1 MRSDYPDGDSVCS
14 NGAMRRATRRLGQLY
29 DDAIAPSGLKAT
41 QLALLNQIKRLDEPT
56 LRVLADD
63 LVMDLSALGH
73 TLKPLVRDGLVEL
86 VADVTDRR
94 AKRVTLT
101 AAGVA
106 KLRMGLR
113 LWRTANGRFERVFG
127 AENAAQLR
135 NALDWIASPEFADT
149 FAAGVRGT
157 P

>member
-14 NGAMRRATRRLGQLY
+14 NGAVRRAARRLGQLY
-29 DDAIAPSGLKAT
+29 DDVIAASGLKAT

-56 LRVLADD
+56 LRVLAED

-86 VADVTDRR
+86 AADATDRR

-101 AAGVA
+101 AAGLA

-135 NALDWIASPEFADT
+135 NAMDWIASPEFADT
-149 FAAGVRGT
+149 FAAGVRDT